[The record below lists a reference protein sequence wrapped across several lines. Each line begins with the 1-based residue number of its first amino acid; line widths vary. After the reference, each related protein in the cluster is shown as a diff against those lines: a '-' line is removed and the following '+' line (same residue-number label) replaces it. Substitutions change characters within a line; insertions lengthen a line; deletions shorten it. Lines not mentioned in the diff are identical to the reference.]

1 MEAKQTFKVQS
12 VCALRVKRTVY
23 ICNLWT
29 FDKIKSDHCLYLE
42 KKNIFYLT
50 SNVFLLNKWERERER
65 ELLSRRVASDVCYSV
80 GKEGASPFIV
90 SYTFE
95 TLIVNRELGYISF
108 PSSGTRHNTDIRFAF
123 QNRVLT

>member
-1 MEAKQTFKVQS
+1 MRK
-12 VCALRVKRTVY
+12 
-23 ICNLWT
+23 
-29 FDKIKSDHCLYLE
+29 
-42 KKNIFYLT
+42 
-50 SNVFLLNKWERERER
+50 RER
-65 ELLSRRVASDVCYSV
+65 ELLSRRVASDVSYSV

>member
-1 MEAKQTFKVQS
+1 MRK
-12 VCALRVKRTVY
+12 
-23 ICNLWT
+23 
-29 FDKIKSDHCLYLE
+29 
-42 KKNIFYLT
+42 
-50 SNVFLLNKWERERER
+50 RERER

-80 GKEGASPFIV
+80 GKEGASPLIV